1 DQPAVARR
9 SAHGGDDEPRPG
21 HPRGSSRG
29 THLLPS
35 RRRSGDRPA
44 LGRGSE
50 TSMTRCVNGC
60 DDGWR
65 SVDARWVEAQAPMPD
80 PPGDDA
86 TDAQLDEWQRAVDY
100 AHTRRK
106 SLANTVYPCDRCR
119 PELFARWAAGHLDP
133 DHNSS
138 SCSECRD
145 VRRGRAP

>member
-1 DQPAVARR
+1 
-9 SAHGGDDEPRPG
+9 
-21 HPRGSSRG
+21 
-29 THLLPS
+29 
-35 RRRSGDRPA
+35 
-44 LGRGSE
+44 
-50 TSMTRCVNGC
+50 MTRCANGC

-86 TDAQLDEWQRAVDY
+86 SDAQLDEWQRAVDY

-133 DHNSS
+133 DHDSS

-145 VRRGRAP
+145 VRRGRASAGNPSQVRPPLAVGVMSPPARKDLDG